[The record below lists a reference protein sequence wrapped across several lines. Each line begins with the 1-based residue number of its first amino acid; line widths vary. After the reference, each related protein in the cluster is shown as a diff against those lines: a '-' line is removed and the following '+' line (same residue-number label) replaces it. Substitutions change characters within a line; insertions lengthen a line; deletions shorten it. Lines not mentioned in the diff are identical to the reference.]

1 MIVMTQWVAE
11 DVNKR
16 LRSTYRSP
24 CRNEL
29 QWDQR
34 RSSDRLGQ
42 CDVFRSWQMGKT
54 NEFPRTFSPH
64 PRTLTAHVLLIGEHL
79 LQADFQN

>member
-16 LRSTYRSP
+16 LRSTYWSP

-34 RSSDRLGQ
+34 RSSARLGQ
-42 CDVFRSWQMGKT
+42 CDTFRTGQ
-54 NEFPRTFSPH
+54 
-64 PRTLTAHVLLIGEHL
+64 IG
-79 LQADFQN
+79 